1 MEGMIPDREIVLGLE
16 IETLED
22 ELENEREK
30 VKRLNKA
37 RQDLLAEKLAAID
50 CINLYGDSVLHKALD
65 DAGIMLNVESKQA
78 VRP

>member
-1 MEGMIPDREIVLGLE
+1 MLPDYEIIHGHEVEDLE
-16 IETLED
+16 A

-65 DAGIMLNVESKQA
+65 EAGIMLNVESKQ
-78 VRP
+78 VVHP